1 MQSLRVALV
10 ALVMASASAF
20 IAHTPARSAWTAA
33 RPTASR
39 TAVELQSAVAATT
52 ALAPRR
58 LS

>member
-39 TAVELQSAVAATT
+39 TAVELQSGGG
-52 ALAPRR
+52 
-58 LS
+58 